1 MKRRVKSWQEVLV
14 SCNQT
19 IKDVIEILNHAGLKI
34 VLVSNED
41 KELLGTITDGDIRRG
56 LINGL
61 TLNTNVKEILNSN
74 PIVVDASL
82 GREEILELMTLK
94 QIQQIPIVNEK
105 RQVIG
110 LHIFEELDT
119 PVGIPNLM
127 VIMAGGKGT
136 RLRPN
141 TEHCPKPM
149 LPIAGKPIL
158 EHIINRAKKQGISK
172 FIITLNYLG
181 HMIENYFEDGKN
193 FGVTIS
199 YIRENSPLGT
209 AGALSLIENT
219 SDFTLIISN
228 GDVISDIS
236 YVELLDFHKRNNSF
250 ATMAV
255 WNHEWQNP
263 YGVVQTR
270 GFEIIGYEEK
280 PVVKNYINAGVYAL
294 ESNALSFLKREERC
308 DMPTLLD
315 RLQKNS
321 NRVIVFPMHEPWMDI
336 GNPLDLEKANEIS
349 NLD

>member
-1 MKRRVKSWQEVLV
+1 MKRRVRSWQEVLV

-19 IKDVIEILNHAGLKI
+19 IKDVIEILNHTGLKI
-34 VLVSNED
+34 VLISNED

-56 LINGL
+56 LINGFNL
-61 TLNTNVKEILNSN
+61 DTNVKEILNSN
-74 PIVVDASL
+74 PIVVDARL
-82 GREEILELMTLK
+82 GREAILELMTLK

-141 TEHCPKPM
+141 TEHCPKPL

-219 SDFTLIISN
+219 SNFTLIISN

-236 YVELLDFHKRNNSF
+236 YVELLDFHQRNNSF

-270 GFEIIGYEEK
+270 GLEIIGYEEK

-294 ESNALSFLKREERC
+294 ESNALSFLKREEHC

>member
-19 IKDVIEILNHAGLKI
+19 IKDVIEILNHTGLKI

-61 TLNTNVKEILNSN
+61 TLNTSVKEILNSN
-74 PIVVDASL
+74 PIVVDASV
-82 GREEILELMTLK
+82 GKEAILELMTLK

-193 FGVTIS
+193 FGVNIS

-294 ESNALSFLKREERC
+294 ESNVLSFLKREEHC

>member
-19 IKDVIEILNHAGLKI
+19 IKDVIEILNHTGLKI
-34 VLVSNED
+34 VLISNED

-56 LINGL
+56 LINGFNL
-61 TLNTNVKEILNSN
+61 DTNVKEILNSN
-74 PIVVDASL
+74 LIVGDERL
-82 GREEILELMTLK
+82 GREAILELMTLK
-94 QIQQIPIVNEK
+94 KIQQIPIVNEK

-141 TEHCPKPM
+141 TEHCPKPL

-219 SDFTLIISN
+219 SNFTLIISN

-236 YVELLDFHKRNNSF
+236 YVELLDFHQRNNSF

-270 GFEIIGYEEK
+270 GLEIIGYEEK

-294 ESNALSFLKREERC
+294 ESNALSFLKREEHC

>member
-1 MKRRVKSWQEVLV
+1 
-14 SCNQT
+14 
-19 IKDVIEILNHAGLKI
+19 LNHTGLKI

-41 KELLGTITDGDIRRG
+41 KELLGTVTDGDIRRG

-74 PIVVDASL
+74 PIVVDASV
-82 GREEILELMTLK
+82 GKEAILELMTLK

-110 LHIFEELDT
+110 LHIFEEFDT

-193 FGVTIS
+193 FGVNIS

-209 AGALSLIENT
+209 VGALSLIENT

-270 GFEIIGYEEK
+270 GLEIIGYEEK

-294 ESNALSFLKREERC
+294 ESNALSFLRREEHC